1 MARKS
6 RKIKV
11 AEPVREVFWQAAVY
25 IRLSVEDNKT
35 GTISIETQRMIIDR
49 FLEHNPEISVYHTYI
64 DNGATGTNFHRPG
77 FQQMLSDIETGKVN
91 CVIVKDYCA
100 IIGLNQKDL
109 ANQGVS
115 GLVPSFLT

>member
-11 AEPVREVFWQAAVY
+11 AEPVREVSWQAAVY

-49 FLEHNPEISVYHTYI
+49 FLNS
-64 DNGATGTNFHRPG
+64 G
-77 FQQMLSDIETGKVN
+77 F
-91 CVIVKDYCA
+91 
-100 IIGLNQKDL
+100 
-109 ANQGVS
+109 
-115 GLVPSFLT
+115 